1 MSTWLA
7 SALQIEHW
15 AVGDQTWSR
24 NPTTGAFELADY
36 KGWGAPPAASD
47 PLDLASLVGARVST
61 DVADRA
67 GKPIALYPGAF
78 KFSPV
83 TGKAL
88 PEPSVAHRESW
99 LPPFGGDGS
108 AEEPAQGLRLTAAPL
123 ALRSTL
129 TIESLPDRQLAPPP
143 AGRYQ
148 FLVSTCQ
155 TCDSRLLAVEF
166 SRGRIY
172 HWLPHSERWLELRAG
187 AVQALV
193 GSSLDE
199 EAWGMVVHE
208 AQGATRIFMPTDAG
222 LAIVSINLIARTYES
237 RTVGTRCLGAPILW
251 QGRVHVPM
259 LEADGKPS
267 VHALDP
273 AGAALH
279 RIEGPAVDAASAK
292 WVRPLADRRQIV
304 WMSSAGQ
311 LIVKPGSDD
320 ALQASLLP
328 WPAGITPNF
337 ELGSPYLSRSG
348 HLWQQCTQ
356 KDGEGREEG
365 EGRRFVFV
373 QLGRDEPEIRPASSP
388 RLSTGS
394 ACFQFDA
401 RLRIAPWFDADDGL
415 DCEPSGEVIIP
426 LLEST
431 SASTVLCARVSSP
444 GSVEALFA
452 SNDPCTTTF
461 ELHGEHEVQFWVA
474 RLPRPWATRPFVY
487 AGHLYLYHPD
497 KRRLPGWRIEPRE
510 AER

>member
-36 KGWGAPPAASD
+36 KGRGAPPGACD
-47 PLDLASLVGARVST
+47 PRDLATLVGARVSV
-61 DVADRA
+61 DGADRA
-67 GKPIALYPGAF
+67 GKPVALYPGAF

-88 PEPSVAHRESW
+88 PQPSVAHRDPW
-99 LPPFGGDGS
+99 LPPFGGDS
-108 AEEPAQGLRLTAAPL
+108 SVEDQPQGLRLTAAPL

-129 TIESLPDRQLAPPP
+129 SIESLPDRQLAPPP
-143 AGRYQ
+143 AGHYQ
-148 FLVSTCQ
+148 FLVSACQ
-155 TCDSRLLAVEF
+155 TCDARLLAVEF

-172 HWLPHSERWLELRAG
+172 QWLPHSERWLELRAG

-199 EAWGMVVHE
+199 EAWAMAVHDP
-208 AQGATRIFMPTDAG
+208 QGATRIFMPTDAG

-259 LEADGKPS
+259 LEEDGKLG
-267 VHALDP
+267 VYTLDP
-273 AGAALH
+273 AGAAL
-279 RIEGPAVDAASAK
+279 RRVEGPALDAGSAK

-304 WMSSAGQ
+304 WMSSTGQ
-311 LIVKPGSDD
+311 MVVKPGAGD
-320 ALQASLLP
+320 ASEASLLP
-328 WPAGITPNF
+328 WPTGVTPCF

-348 HLWQQCTQ
+348 HLWQQCSQ
-356 KDGEGREEG
+356 QSDEGDEG
-365 EGRRFVFV
+365 QRFVFV
-373 QLGRDEPEIRPASSP
+373 QLGLGEPEIKPASSP

-394 ACFQFDA
+394 ACFQLDA
-401 RLRIAPWFDADDGL
+401 RLRIAPWFEADDGL

-431 SASTVLCARVSSP
+431 TASTVLCARVSSP
-444 GSVEALFA
+444 GSVESLFA
-452 SNDPCTTTF
+452 SNDAFTATF
-461 ELHGEHEVQFWVA
+461 ELHGEHDVQFWVA

-497 KRRLPGWRIEPRE
+497 KRRLPGWRIEP
-510 AER
+510 